1 VLGTLLGLS
10 AGVIAIV
17 TIAIWY
23 RLMVAVRVPDDRTA
37 FVAAMALSM
46 ALGVLA
52 LALPLG
58 LVARLS
64 AWLGVIAS
72 GVFIG
77 LRMQSGQ
84 ASVAPAAGVG
94 DEIIDFTAADDE
106 GNDFTLSS
114 LRGQPFLLKFFRGH
128 W

>member
-1 VLGTLLGLS
+1 MLGDLLGLS
-10 AGVIAIV
+10 AGLIAIV
-17 TIAIWY
+17 TFAIWF
-23 RLMVAVRVPDDRTA
+23 RLMVAVRVPEDRTA
-37 FVAAMALSM
+37 YVAAMVLAM
-46 ALGVLA
+46 ILGVLA

-58 LVARLS
+58 LVARMS

-77 LRMQSGQ
+77 LRMQSAQ
-84 ASVAPAAGVG
+84 ASIAPAAGVG
-94 DEIIDFTAADDE
+94 DEIIDFTATDDE

-114 LRGQPFLLKFFRGH
+114 LRGHPFLLKFFRGH